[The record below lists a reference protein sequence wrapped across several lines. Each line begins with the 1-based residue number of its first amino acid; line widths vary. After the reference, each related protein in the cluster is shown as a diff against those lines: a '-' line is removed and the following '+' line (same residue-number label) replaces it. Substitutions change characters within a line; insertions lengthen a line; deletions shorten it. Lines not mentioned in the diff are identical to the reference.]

1 MQRQKLCVPFNQS
14 QVCFLPWRDLFKKNM
29 NGMDVKEQ
37 YACTK
42 VMPLSVKMMQMR
54 EIQTLNQVLKDRQQ
68 YFSA

>member
-1 MQRQKLCVPFNQS
+1 
-14 QVCFLPWRDLFKKNM
+14 
-29 NGMDVKEQ
+29 MDVKEQ